1 MAKQKIQNYLH
12 ELIKNLS
19 QTEKRYFKLLA
30 KQQTPGKK
38 NDYIKLFEA
47 IDKQKVFNEGKIKE
61 QFKGTPIE
69 KRYASLKKY
78 LYELVIKSLTFYNS
92 ETISSIKVRRML
104 DAAEILQRKGLYHQA
119 IRKLDKAEKMAEEVG
134 LNFVI
139 HDITRLKISCKSMI
153 SEFSSEEEFIAF
165 KDNQTRLI
173 ARMAQTN
180 KICNKGLDV
189 VFYSMYARD
198 DSDAKNIK
206 RYKDLVDNEFLTLEK
221 SLEGGY
227 NKHQYF
233 YTLKRYYS
241 MIGDSEKQ
249 KEYNQKHID
258 VFEKGDMKKKHQP
271 SNYIH
276 SVMTVLESL
285 DPYTEKEE
293 IEYWVNHCD
302 NFFGNEGVSYFNK
315 ANDQGHL
322 HCIQQ
327 THALLGKNNNKVAE
341 LENVITDYLIANK
354 SKMNTFAGRW
364 LNYNLAWTKIYKK
377 DYKEALR
384 LSNELVNN
392 DELSASHFLYSPAII
407 QNIII
412 HFELKN
418 FSYLEFAIGSF
429 YKALKKRSRLTANET
444 LVFDFFY
451 QNLSKVGSSVISNQ
465 DMFARLKIVY
475 EATAKNPLDFTSE
488 YLIQWINAKAGNQI
502 NVNEKSAL
510 EMG

>member
-1 MAKQKIQNYLH
+1 MPKQKIQNYLH

-47 IDKQKVFNEGKIKE
+47 IDKQKVFNEEKIKE

-104 DAAEILQRKGLYHQA
+104 DAAEILQRKGLFHQA

-153 SEFSSEEEFIAF
+153 SEFPPEEEFIAF
-165 KDNQTRLI
+165 KENQTSLI

-180 KICNKGLDV
+180 EICNKGLDI
-189 VFYSMYARD
+189 VFYSMYAKD
-198 DSDAKNIK
+198 NSEAQDIE
-206 RYKDLVDNEFLTLEK
+206 RYKNLIDKDFLALEANL
-221 SLEGGY
+221 SGGY

-241 MIGDSEKQ
+241 MIGDSEKLE
-249 KEYNQKHID
+249 EYNKKHIN
-258 VFEKGDMKKKHQP
+258 VFESGAMKKKHLP

-276 SVMTVLESL
+276 SVMTVLENL
-285 DPYTEKEE
+285 DPQTEKED
-293 IEYWVNHCD
+293 IEYWVNHCE
-302 NFFGNEGVSYFNK
+302 NFFENEGSSYFNK
-315 ANDQGHL
+315 ANDLGHL

-327 THALLGKNNNKVAE
+327 THALVGKNNNKIKQ
-341 LENVITDYLIANK
+341 LETVITEYLDANK
-354 SKMNTFAGRW
+354 SKMNTFAVRW

-377 DYKEALR
+377 DYKAALS

-392 DELSASHFLYSPAII
+392 DELSTSHFLYSPAII
-407 QNIII
+407 QNVII

-429 YKALKKRSRLTANET
+429 YKELKKKSRLTANET

-451 QNLSKVGSSVISNQ
+451 QNLSKVGSSAISNQ
-465 DMFARLKIVY
+465 DMFARLQNVY
-475 EATAKNPLDFTSE
+475 EATAKKPLDFTSE
-488 YLIQWINAKAGNQI
+488 YLLQWINAKAGNQI
-502 NVNEKSAL
+502 YVSDKGVL
-510 EMG
+510 EYS